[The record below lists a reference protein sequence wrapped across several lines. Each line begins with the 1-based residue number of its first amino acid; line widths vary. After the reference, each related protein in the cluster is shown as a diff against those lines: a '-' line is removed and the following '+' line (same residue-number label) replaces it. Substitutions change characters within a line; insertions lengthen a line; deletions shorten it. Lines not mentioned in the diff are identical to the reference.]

1 MKDMK
6 LIHKFNPITMG
17 LIGFLSWLLVP
28 IFSSVYCGSKDRRNF
43 WNDNNVFDSNGYDNY
58 IDSLSGYCE
67 FYQPIN
73 SMFGY
78 PNFYY
83 WYEALLS
90 KELIYISL
98 LSAFIAM
105 VIQFIV
111 FYFFKVREEDF
122 NKNNTIRT
130 IINYQLLLILT
141 MYIWY
146 FILVGDA
153 NFW

>member
-28 IFSSVYCGSKDRRNF
+28 IFSSLHCGSKNF
-43 WNDNNVFDSNGYDNY
+43 RDFYNDKMVFDSNGYDNY

-67 FYQPIN
+67 FYQPVN

-78 PNFYY
+78 PGFYY

-90 KELIYISL
+90 KELIYLTL
-98 LSAFIAM
+98 LTAFIAM

-111 FYFFKVREEDF
+111 FYFFEIREEDI
-122 NKNNTIRT
+122 NKNNSIRT
-130 IINYQLLLILT
+130 IINYQLLLILSI
-141 MYIWY
+141 YVCY
-146 FILVGDA
+146 FIFIGDVH
-153 NFW
+153 FW